1 MSSVASMASAPAIRE
16 LPDPLFSA
24 QTRTRPP
31 SDTRDPR
38 IEALMSAQ
46 AMEDKVAEM
55 QEQAKGKEKPTMYT
69 RDQGEK
75 KGDDE
80 DDLL

>member
-1 MSSVASMASAPAIRE
+1 MA
-16 LPDPLFSA
+16 LDK
-24 QTRTRPP
+24 
-31 SDTRDPR
+31 
-38 IEALMSAQ
+38 IEAA
-46 AMEDKVAEM
+46 EDKVAEM

>member
-1 MSSVASMASAPAIRE
+1 MNPNFGRFVMDKAGAMA
-16 LPDPLFSA
+16 LDK
-24 QTRTRPP
+24 
-31 SDTRDPR
+31 
-38 IEALMSAQ
+38 IEAA
-46 AMEDKVAEM
+46 EDKVAEM